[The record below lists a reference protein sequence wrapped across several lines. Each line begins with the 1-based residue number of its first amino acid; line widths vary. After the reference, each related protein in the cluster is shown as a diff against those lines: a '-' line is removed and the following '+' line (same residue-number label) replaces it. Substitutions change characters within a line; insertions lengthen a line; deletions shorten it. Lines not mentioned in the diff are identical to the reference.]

1 MPAGNMARLA
11 TCISFSLALAA
22 CATRPVCEPVRIPV
36 EVEVI
41 RNVVQPVPAELLRQ
55 HPVET
60 GPLSRCPQIA
70 AARGDELRACNRDKA
85 LIREQGQ

>member
-1 MPAGNMARLA
+1 MSRFL
-11 TCISFSLALAA
+11 LVALAA
-22 CATRPVCEPVRIPV
+22 ILTGCASKPICEPVRIPV

-41 RNVVQPVPAELLRQ
+41 RNVVQPVPPELLRQ

-70 AARGDELRACNRDKA
+70 QMRGDELRRCNSDKA
-85 LIREQGQ
+85 LIRERGQ